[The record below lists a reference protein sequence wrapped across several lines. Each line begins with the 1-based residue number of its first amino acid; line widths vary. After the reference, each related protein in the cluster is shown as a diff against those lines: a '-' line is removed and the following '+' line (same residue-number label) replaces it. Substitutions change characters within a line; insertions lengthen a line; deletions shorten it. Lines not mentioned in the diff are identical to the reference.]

1 MTSLLLQ
8 RTTTSHSECDSSFV
22 SEALLYHYAGAGAS
36 VSGAPIPHGSHP
48 FLSGPL
54 PTTALS
60 SLPSSADA
68 ATVTGKA
75 SPPARTKTHDRTP
88 KGFVKKSPDTK
99 LVHEATRDNSETAGR
114 TVAHTDTKLVHEA
127 TRDNSETAG
136 RTVAHTETQ
145 RRVSNGKQERRD
157 TVTDNVNG
165 GHSSHKRGAT
175 ASPDTGARRRRMR
188 SDNTNTLP
196 ARSPAVGEASPRVN
210 GSDAR
215 KEKRAEEIESGR
227 EREES
232 PQTSLPR
239 PDRKSRA
246 ATSGHG
252 ANRTSATNSRTGYK
266 TPPGQ

>member
-36 VSGAPIPHGSHP
+36 VSGAPGTSVSGAPIPHGSHP

-54 PTTALS
+54 PTTTVS

-68 ATVTGKA
+68 ATVIGKA
-75 SPPARTKTHDRTP
+75 SPPARTKPHDRTP
-88 KGFVKKSPDTK
+88 KGFAKKSHDTK
-99 LVHEATRDNSETAGR
+99 QVHEATRDNSEP
-114 TVAHTDTKLVHEA
+114 
-127 TRDNSETAG
+127 AG
-136 RTVAHTETQ
+136 RTVAHTETS
-145 RRVSNGKQERRD
+145 RRVSNGKPERRD

-175 ASPDTGARRRRMR
+175 ASPDTGARKRRMR

-196 ARSPAVGEASPRVN
+196 ARSPAIGEASPRVN

-215 KEKRAEEIESGR
+215 KEKRAEEIELGR
-227 EREES
+227 ERETS

-239 PDRKSRA
+239 PDRKSWA

>member
-48 FLSGPL
+48 FLSGPM
-54 PTTALS
+54 PTTSLS

-68 ATVTGKA
+68 ATVIGKA

-88 KGFVKKSPDTK
+88 KGFVKKSHDTK

-114 TVAHTDTKLVHEA
+114 SVA
-127 TRDNSETAG
+127 TRDNSEAAG
-136 RTVAHTETQ
+136 RSVAHTETS
-145 RRVSNGKQERRD
+145 RRVSNGKPERRD
-157 TVTDNVNG
+157 TVTDNDV
-165 GHSSHKRGAT
+165 HSSHKRYAT
-175 ASPDTGARRRRMR
+175 ASPDTGARKRRMR

-196 ARSPAVGEASPRVN
+196 ARSPAADEASPRVN

-215 KEKRAEEIESGR
+215 KEKRAEEIELGR
-227 EREES
+227 ERETS
-232 PQTSLPR
+232 PQMSLPR

-252 ANRTSATNSRTGYK
+252 SNRTSATNSRTGYK